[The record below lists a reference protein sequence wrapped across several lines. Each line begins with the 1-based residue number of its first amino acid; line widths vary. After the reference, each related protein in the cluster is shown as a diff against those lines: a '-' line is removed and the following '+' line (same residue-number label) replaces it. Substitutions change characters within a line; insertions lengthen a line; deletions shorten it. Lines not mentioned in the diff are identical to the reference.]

1 MLTVPHARFERKR
14 MKSWLARGSSGRL
27 VPRTVFRINGTCSVD
42 LESTSSTSQLFLY
55 CVTPWLLIGSVW
67 LVKLTNLFYFL

>member
-14 MKSWLARGSSGRL
+14 MKSWLARASSGRL
-27 VPRTVFRINGTCSVD
+27 VPGTVFRINGTCSVD
-42 LESTSSTSQLFLY
+42 IESTSSTPQLLLY

-67 LVKLTNLFYFL
+67 LVRLTNLFYFL